1 LRNEHPVRPAHSR
14 PKLAMP
20 ENRRAV
26 LAARADLT
34 LGSSESAASVDR
46 VRVMA
51 RPRRLMLLEHLKSQ
65 LSQEA
70 LAQMEKCTSTNS
82 PSVPSAES
90 LSLPSE
96 SKTQRTEA
104 YDVLLQGLRVEQMAL
119 CCDHCRSICF
129 NK

>member
-1 LRNEHPVRPAHSR
+1 LFQICSYIHDALEVKTIPPC
-14 PKLAMP
+14 
-20 ENRRAV
+20 
-26 LAARADLT
+26 
-34 LGSSESAASVDR
+34 
-46 VRVMA
+46 
-51 RPRRLMLLEHLKSQ
+51 LLIR
-65 LSQEA
+65 
-70 LAQMEKCTSTNS
+70 
-82 PSVPSAES
+82 SVPSAES